1 MESISIGEIQLS
13 KVPIPLINYVN
24 LIIKKSFPYYDIVKF
39 LLMEMEIHY
48 QNAQKEGMSKIVYTI
63 NPRMFQEEIQKMIKS
78 DKITTVNICRTIL
91 AFFHLAGLKEREDF
105 FITTT
110 SSGRK
115 NYHVKVTPQTFNL
128 LLKPLLV

>member
-13 KVPIPLINYVN
+13 KVP
-24 LIIKKSFPYYDIVKF
+24 
-39 LLMEMEIHY
+39 
-48 QNAQKEGMSKIVYTI
+48 
-63 NPRMFQEEIQKMIKS
+63 
-78 DKITTVNICRTIL
+78 IL